1 MLYFTGLLFVLYFWS
16 NECNLGNHNRPSNT
30 FQTLERWCST
40 EKV

>member
-1 MLYFTGLLFVLYFWS
+1 MLRIFHRIT
-16 NECNLGNHNRPSNT
+16 NRPSNT